1 MNQQLN
7 DLSKTEFEI
16 LELLAKGYLY
26 KEIAEIK
33 QVTIDTI
40 KKHVSNIYKKL
51 HVNNKV
57 EAINI
62 LKNL

>member
-1 MNQQLN
+1 MN
-7 DLSKTEFEI
+7 K
-16 LELLAKGYLY
+16 

>member
-1 MNQQLN
+1 M
-7 DLSKTEFEI
+7 
-16 LELLAKGYLY
+16 
-26 KEIAEIK
+26 
-33 QVTIDTI
+33 
-40 KKHVSNIYKKL
+40 SNIYKKL